1 MAMLGAITKGEGINR
16 KRCPVCGEL
25 EASMLINAHG
35 MCFNCRNKENKED
48 EITVELSDVTV
59 FLQHVKDYK
68 ELFENYVEEYNYVKN
83 NKTKENKILYFSKIR
98 PEYIRR
104 RKEIEKEISFFLN
117 KFRSI
122 KK

>member
-1 MAMLGAITKGEGINR
+1 
-16 KRCPVCGEL
+16 
-25 EASMLINAHG
+25 